1 MKLETPSTTFPFI
14 DSVFAERNKASGTIG
29 SYEEAIQMLDLSE
42 SEQNL
47 YLQVDQLDRF
57 RLRLENRLRKTKLWN
72 FAPEQREQVKAAR
85 AYLQAFLGFEMAY
98 Q

>member
-14 DSVFAERNKASGTIG
+14 DPVFAKDNEASGTIG

-42 SEQNL
+42 SEQAL
-47 YLQVDQLDRF
+47 YLQVDQLDQF

-72 FAPEQREQVKAAR
+72 YAPEQREQVKAAR
-85 AYLQAFLGFEMAY
+85 ACLQALLGFEIAY